1 MTGFSIRVVPM
12 LLAASLAGAGPAWR
26 ANDQPPRRKQSFH
39 EYLLKSDIRS
49 ISTASFM
56 LAGAE
61 TPRAGENDYPT
72 ASRADYVIGCMA
84 ANGNTREALLKCSC
98 AIDTI
103 AGLMPFSH
111 YERAET
117 ALSLQLGGGVGGRVG
132 LFRDPPQIKAVIE
145 ELRRAQAEANLQ
157 CR

>member
-1 MTGFSIRVVPM
+1 MKDVRLPAIASAAAAL
-12 LLAASLAGAGPAWR
+12 LLALGGSVSAGTGGEGAVPHA
-26 ANDQPPRRKQSFH
+26 
-39 EYLLKSDIRS
+39 LLKADGVVDTAPRTTVSAVLIGE
-49 ISTASFM
+49 TAS
-56 LAGAE
+56 A
-61 TPRAGENDYPT
+61 RDNDYPT
-72 ASRADYVIGCMA
+72 ATRADYVIGCMA

-103 AGLMPFSH
+103 AGLMPYSH

-117 ALSLQLGGGVGGRVG
+117 ALSLQLGGGVGGRIG